1 MTRQTIVNVRHQ
13 AAVHTSGSKFYEIF
27 LFENDFGS
35 FFISRYGKIGQMERG
50 GQESFDAAAP
60 SSGESSYESKLRQKF
75 GAKGGYTEAPKWSLH
90 GDPSAVLRD
99 KTAPDFQRRFDM
111 TDTLDAHA
119 LKASLFAIFG
129 TDEVLNQIK
138 DALNLPGPG
147 DAEMIAVPEFEEVPE
162 EVRAADESWGA
173 W

>member
-13 AAVHTSGSKFYEIF
+13 AAVHTSGTKFYEIF

-50 GQESFDAAAP
+50 GQESFDAATP

-111 TDTLDAHA
+111 TDALDAAA